1 MDQYTVETGLTADGT
16 PVIKCSPDF
25 YDELVLECRE
35 LLEQS
40 ARQNNLKV
48 FAEYLPAIA
57 ALASMP
63 IIAETKN

>member
-1 MDQYTVETGLTADGT
+1 MDKYTIETGLTADGT

-40 ARQNNLKV
+40 ARQKGLKL
-48 FAEYLPAIA
+48 FIEYFPAIA